1 VIIDAHTHA
10 FHPAQVRRRNDLS
23 NRDATFREIYADP
36 KAKMATASDV
46 LAALDAAGIA
56 RAVVA
61 GFAFSR
67 DCDLRAQNR
76 HILEAAKEHGE
87 RIIPFASLNLAS
99 AEWRAL
105 AEEAIGGG
113 ARGFGEL
120 RPHNQGWNPLGAAA
134 HELCALAEA
143 HGLVLLWHVSEPVGH
158 DYPGKRGGISP
169 IELCELATAHP
180 GMRMIAA
187 HLGGGLSFFL
197 QMPEVR
203 AALRNVWFDTAAAS
217 LLYDDES
224 IARLAGLAGA
234 DRLLFGSDFPLL
246 SPKRHLERIRAQLE
260 GDDAAAVCGETAHN
274 LFFG

>member
-1 VIIDAHTHA
+1 MIIDAHTHA
-10 FHPAQVRRRNDLS
+10 FHPAQARRRDDLS
-23 NRDATFREIYADP
+23 SRDATFREMYADP
-36 KAKMATASDV
+36 KAKMAAAADV
-46 LAALDAAGIA
+46 IEALDAAGID

-61 GFAFSR
+61 GFAFAR

-76 HILEAAKEHGE
+76 HILDAAKEYGE
-87 RIIPFASLNLAS
+87 RIIPLASLNPASPDWRPLAD
-99 AEWRAL
+99 
-105 AEEAIGGG
+105 EAIAGG

-120 RPHNQGWNPLGAAA
+120 RPHNQGWDPLGAEA
-134 HELCALAEA
+134 HELCELAEA

-169 IELCELATAHP
+169 TELCELATVHQRTK
-180 GMRMIAA
+180 MVAA
-187 HLGGGLSFFL
+187 HLGGGLPFFL

-203 AALRNVWFDTAAAS
+203 TALRNVWFDTAAAS